1 MRGRLM
7 SQKIVDILNSTAD
20 EFGKIAKKVNESSK
34 KRKNYSE
41 EAINYLNLC
50 LEVEEVL
57 NEDLDSLTRSDKDL
71 RNQDTIVF
79 NTCRILKTNIENQKS
94 LMSELHKKNIFNKD
108 IADQLSQSIK
118 EFLHTLEEA
127 LSNVKRIIEKDNVLM
142 DNVIKKRKQFQ
153 QESLIM
159 LKDLTNKSLSD
170 AEKAIEGSSSNL
182 DRGLKMVE
190 KFKNVEKLLEEKKI
204 QELNNLIDESSKG
217 WNIAVNVNKSSSSQ
231 FEFAEK
237 VKKFTDEL
245 FEDSTSIKDL
255 VVQKHHEFEEN
266 LQVITV
272 LTVILSIKFK
282 KYLEIENI
290 IEKIDFSERNEN
302 LLNLIAY
309 IKVACQDIKDITELN
324 YDMTDA
330 SNLNNVIEDKFLRS
344 TQKEIEYFEN
354 IQKEVELMTEA
365 TRYPVEGS
373 GKNITNGQLLEN
385 KLKELI
391 TQVK

>member
-1 MRGRLM
+1 MD
-7 SQKIVDILNSTAD
+7 QKIVEILSSTAD

-57 NEDLDSLTRSDKDL
+57 NEDLESITASDKEL

-79 NTCRILKTNIENQKS
+79 NTCKILKRNLDNQKS
-94 LMSELHKKNIFNKD
+94 IVTELRHKDELKKEML
-108 IADQLSQSIK
+108 DQLLQFIK
-118 EFLHTLEEA
+118 EFNDTLEEA
-127 LSNVKRIIEKDNVLM
+127 LSNVTRIIEKDNAIVLM
-142 DNVIKKRKQFQ
+142 DNIITKRKQFQ
-153 QESLIM
+153 HESLLK
-159 LKDLTNKSLSD
+159 LKDLTSTSLSD

-182 DRGLKMVE
+182 GRGLDMVK
-190 KFKNVEKLLEEKKI
+190 KFKNVEKFVSEKNI
-204 QELNNLIDESSKG
+204 QELNNLVDESGKG

-237 VKKFTDEL
+237 VKKFTNDL
-245 FEDSTSIKDL
+245 YEDSVAIKNL
-255 VVQKHHEFEEN
+255 VIQKHHEFEEN

-282 KYLEIENI
+282 KYLNIEDIIKEI
-290 IEKIDFSERNEN
+290 DLTERNERILN
-302 LLNLIAY
+302 LLAY
-309 IKVACQDIKDITELN
+309 IGAACQDIREVTELN

-330 SNLNNVIEDKFLRS
+330 SNLNNVIEDKFVRS
-344 TQKEIEYFEN
+344 TQKEIEYFES

-373 GKNITNGQLLEN
+373 GKNITNGQILEE

-391 TQVK
+391 GQL